1 MLERTDFEKKQIV
14 VMFSSQGEKVSFRND
29 NIVIK
34 DKDGKIKYQ
43 ITCYR
48 VFSLMIV
55 GEVSVT
61 SGLIQRAKRFG
72 FTIVL
77 FTRGFRI
84 YSVIGNRMEGNTLLH
99 KKQYEYSGDDLA
111 KYIVVNKVK
120 NQKAALNKIR
130 DKNVANKEAIQLLD
144 SYIAKL
150 QKEKIIKESLLG
162 IEGSASRVYFPQIFN
177 NTKWIGRRPRIK
189 SDWVNATLDIGYTV
203 LFNITDAL
211 LQLYGF
217 DVYCGIYHKEYY
229 MRKSLVCDMMEPM
242 RPVIDWTV
250 RKSINL
256 KQFQEDDFEKYNDQF
271 VLKYK
276 CSPKYIQVFVEAV
289 LEYKNEMFLF
299 VQGYYRSFMKE
310 RNIEEYQ
317 EFEF

>member
-34 DKDGKIKYQ
+34 DKEDKIKYQ

-77 FTRGFRI
+77 FTRGFRV

-99 KKQYEYSGDDLA
+99 KKQYEYNGDDLA

-120 NQKAALNKIR
+120 NQRAALNKIR

-144 SYIAKL
+144 SYIMKL
-150 QKEKIIKESLLG
+150 QNEKMIKESLLG
-162 IEGSASRVYFPQIFN
+162 IEGSAARVYFHQIFN
-177 NTKWIGRRPRIK
+177 NTKWTGRRPRIK
-189 SDWVNATLDIGYTV
+189 CDWINATLDIGYTV

-217 DVYCGIYHKEYY
+217 DVYCGIYHKEFY

-242 RPVIDWTV
+242 RPLIDWTV

-256 KQFQEDDFEKYNDQF
+256 KQFQKDDFEKYNNQF

-276 CSPKYIQVFVEAV
+276 CSPKYIQVFVESV
-289 LEYKNEMFLF
+289 LEYKNDIFLF
-299 VQGYYRSFMKE
+299 IQGYYRNFMKG

-317 EFEF
+317 EFEL